1 LKPLKKLKIQGGH
14 SLRGEIH
21 ISGSKNAALSI
32 IAASIMTEER
42 IVLENIPHLEDVTT
56 MIRLIVGMGVSVTL
70 ADDNKL
76 MLDSSKIR
84 NYLAPYDLVKTMRAS
99 ILVLGPL
106 IARFGEASVSLPG
119 GCAIGARPVNLHL
132 DGLKAMGAD
141 VEINEGYICAKA
153 KKLKGAHFSF
163 SPVSVT
169 GTANLMMAGVLA
181 EGQTI
186 LENAATEPE
195 VINLGEFLLKMGA
208 KIKGLGTRKIIID
221 GVNKLCS
228 AEHKIIPDRIETGT
242 FLVAAAITK
251 GSVLLKKTQPEHLKS
266 VLDLLSQTGAV
277 IFFEEDT
284 IELTMSLTN
293 IKPADF
299 TTQPYPGIPTDMQ
312 AQLMVLNAIA
322 PGNSIVVETI
332 FENRFMHVL
341 ELQRMGA
348 DISLRGNTA
357 YITGVKRLQSAPV
370 MATDLRASAALVL
383 AGLVA
388 DGETHIDRIYHID
401 RGYECIENK
410 LSLLGAKV
418 ARIET

>member
-1 LKPLKKLKIQGGH
+1 MKKLKIQGGH

-56 MIRLIVGMGVSVTL
+56 MIRLIAGMGVSVTL

-76 MLDSSKIR
+76 ILDSSKIR
-84 NYLAPYDLVKTMRAS
+84 NFLAPYDLVKTMRAS

-141 VEINEGYICAKA
+141 IEINEGYICAKA

-195 VINLGEFLLKMGA
+195 VINLGDFLLKMGA
-208 KIKGLGTRKIIID
+208 KIKGLGTRKITID
-221 GVNKLCS
+221 GVNKLS
-228 AEHKIIPDRIETGT
+228 STEHKIIPDRIETGT

-251 GSVLLKKTQPEHLKS
+251 GSVLLKKTQPEHLQS
-266 VLDLLSQTGAV
+266 VLDLLRQTGAV

-284 IELTMSLTN
+284 IELTMNLTN

-322 PGNSIVVETI
+322 LGNSIVVETI

-348 DISLRGNTA
+348 DISLSGNTA

-401 RGYECIENK
+401 RGYECIERK

>member
-1 LKPLKKLKIQGGH
+1 MKKLKIQGGH

-56 MIRLIVGMGVSVTL
+56 MIRLIAGMGVSVTL

-76 MLDSSKIR
+76 ILDSSKIR
-84 NYLAPYDLVKTMRAS
+84 NFLAPYDLVKTMRAS

-163 SPVSVT
+163 RPVSVT

-208 KIKGLGTRKIIID
+208 KIKGLGTRKIMID

-251 GSVLLKKTQPEHLKS
+251 GSVLLKKTQPEHLQS
-266 VLDLLSQTGAV
+266 VLDLLRQTGAV

-284 IELTMSLTN
+284 IELTMNLTN

-348 DISLRGNTA
+348 DISLSGNTA
-357 YITGVKRLQSAPV
+357 YITGVKKLQSAPV

>member
-1 LKPLKKLKIQGGH
+1 MKKLKIQGGH

-56 MIRLIVGMGVSVTL
+56 MIRLIAGMGVSVTL

-76 MLDSSKIR
+76 ILDSSKIR
-84 NYLAPYDLVKTMRAS
+84 NFLAPYDLVKTMRAS

-141 VEINEGYICAKA
+141 IEINEGYICAKA

-169 GTANLMMAGVLA
+169 GTANLMMAGVMA

-208 KIKGLGTRKIIID
+208 KIKGLGTRKITID
-221 GVNKLCS
+221 GVNKLS
-228 AEHKIIPDRIETGT
+228 STEHKIIPDRIETGT

-251 GSVLLKKTQPEHLKS
+251 GSVLLKKTQPEHLQS
-266 VLDLLSQTGAV
+266 VLDLLRQTGAV
-277 IFFEEDT
+277 IFYEEDT
-284 IELTMSLTN
+284 IELTMNLTN

-348 DISLRGNTA
+348 DISLSGNTA
-357 YITGVKRLQSAPV
+357 YITGVKKLQSAPV

-401 RGYECIENK
+401 RGYECIERK

>member
-1 LKPLKKLKIQGGH
+1 MKKLKIQGGH

-56 MIRLIVGMGVSVTL
+56 MIRLIAGMGVSVTL

-76 MLDSSKIR
+76 ILDSSKIR
-84 NYLAPYDLVKTMRAS
+84 NFLAPYDLVKTMRAS

-186 LENAATEPE
+186 LENAAIEPE

-208 KIKGLGTRKIIID
+208 KIKGLGTRKIMID
-221 GVNKLCS
+221 GVNKLS
-228 AEHKIIPDRIETGT
+228 STEHKIIPDRIETGT
-242 FLVAAAITK
+242 FLVAAAMTK
-251 GSVLLKKTQPEHLKS
+251 GSVLLKKTQPEHLQS
-266 VLDLLSQTGAV
+266 VLDLLRQTGAV
-277 IFFEEDT
+277 IFYEEDT
-284 IELTMSLTN
+284 IELTMNLTN

-348 DISLRGNTA
+348 DISLSGNTA

-401 RGYECIENK
+401 RGYECIERK

>member
-1 LKPLKKLKIQGGH
+1 MKKLKIQGGH

-56 MIRLIVGMGVSVTL
+56 MIRLIAGMGVSVTL

-76 MLDSSKIR
+76 ILDSSKIR
-84 NYLAPYDLVKTMRAS
+84 NFLAPYDLVKTMRAS

-208 KIKGLGTRKIIID
+208 KIKGLGTRKITID
-221 GVNKLCS
+221 GVNKLS
-228 AEHKIIPDRIETGT
+228 STEHKIIPDRIETGT
-242 FLVAAAITK
+242 FLVAAAMTK
-251 GSVLLKKTQPEHLKS
+251 GSVLLKKTQPEHLQS
-266 VLDLLSQTGAV
+266 VLDLLRQTGAV
-277 IFFEEDT
+277 IFYEEDT
-284 IELTMSLTN
+284 IELTMNLTN

-348 DISLRGNTA
+348 DISLSGNTA

-401 RGYECIENK
+401 RGYECIERK

>member
-1 LKPLKKLKIQGGH
+1 MKKLKIQGGH

-56 MIRLIVGMGVSVTL
+56 MIRLIAGMGVSVTL

-76 MLDSSKIR
+76 ILDSSKIR
-84 NYLAPYDLVKTMRAS
+84 NFLAPYDLVKTMRAS

-208 KIKGLGTRKIIID
+208 KIKGLGTRKIMID

-251 GSVLLKKTQPEHLKS
+251 GSVLLKKTQPEHLQS
-266 VLDLLSQTGAV
+266 VLDLLRQTGAV

-284 IELTMSLTN
+284 IELTMNLTN

-348 DISLRGNTA
+348 DISLSGNTA

-401 RGYECIENK
+401 RGYECIESK

>member
-1 LKPLKKLKIQGGH
+1 MKKLKIQGGH

-56 MIRLIVGMGVSVTL
+56 MIRLIAGMGVSVTL

-76 MLDSSKIR
+76 ILDSSKIR
-84 NYLAPYDLVKTMRAS
+84 NFLAPYDLVKTMRAS

-208 KIKGLGTRKIIID
+208 KIKGLGTRKIMID

-228 AEHKIIPDRIETGT
+228 TEHKIIPDRIETGT

>member
-1 LKPLKKLKIQGGH
+1 LKKLKIQGGH
-14 SLRGEIH
+14 ALRGEIH

-56 MIRLIVGMGVSVTL
+56 MIRLIAGMGVSVTL

-76 MLDSSKIR
+76 ILDSSKIR
-84 NYLAPYDLVKTMRAS
+84 NFLAPYDLVKTMRAS

-208 KIKGLGTRKIIID
+208 KIKGLGTRKIMID
-221 GVNKLCS
+221 GVNKLS
-228 AEHKIIPDRIETGT
+228 STEHKIIPDRIETGT
-242 FLVAAAITK
+242 FLVAAAMTK
-251 GSVLLKKTQPEHLKS
+251 GSVLLKKTQPEHLQS
-266 VLDLLSQTGAV
+266 VLDLLRQTGAV
-277 IFFEEDT
+277 IFYEEDA
-284 IELTMSLTN
+284 IELTMNLTN

-348 DISLRGNTA
+348 DISLSGNTA

-401 RGYECIENK
+401 RGYECIERK

>member
-1 LKPLKKLKIQGGH
+1 MKKLKIQGGH

-56 MIRLIVGMGVSVTL
+56 MIKLIAGMGVSVTL

-76 MLDSSKIR
+76 ILDSSKIR
-84 NYLAPYDLVKTMRAS
+84 NFLAPYDLVKTMRAS

-169 GTANLMMAGVLA
+169 GTANLMMAGVMA

-208 KIKGLGTRKIIID
+208 KIKGLGTRKIMID

-251 GSVLLKKTQPEHLKS
+251 GSVLLKKTQPEHLQS
-266 VLDLLSQTGAV
+266 VLDLLRQTGAV

-284 IELTMSLTN
+284 IELTMNLTN
-293 IKPADF
+293 IKPVDF

-348 DISLRGNTA
+348 DISLSGNTA
-357 YITGVKRLQSAPV
+357 YITGVKKLQSAPV

-401 RGYECIENK
+401 RGYECIERK

>member
-1 LKPLKKLKIQGGH
+1 MKKLKIQGGH

-56 MIRLIVGMGVSVTL
+56 MIRLIAGMGVSVTL

-76 MLDSSKIR
+76 ILDSSKIR
-84 NYLAPYDLVKTMRAS
+84 NFLAPYDLVKTMRAS

-208 KIKGLGTRKIIID
+208 KIKGLGTRKIMID

-266 VLDLLSQTGAV
+266 VLDLLRQTGAV

-348 DISLRGNTA
+348 DISLSGNTA
-357 YITGVKRLQSAPV
+357 YITGVKKLQSAPV

-401 RGYECIENK
+401 RGYECIESK

>member
-1 LKPLKKLKIQGGH
+1 MKKLKIQGGH

-56 MIRLIVGMGVSVTL
+56 MIRLIAGMGVSVTL

-84 NYLAPYDLVKTMRAS
+84 NFLAPYDLVKTMRAS

>member
-1 LKPLKKLKIQGGH
+1 MKKLKIQGGH

-56 MIRLIVGMGVSVTL
+56 MIKLIAGMGVSVTL

-76 MLDSSKIR
+76 ILDSSKIR
-84 NYLAPYDLVKTMRAS
+84 NFLAPYDLVKTMRAS

-169 GTANLMMAGVLA
+169 GTANLMMAGVMA

-208 KIKGLGTRKIIID
+208 KIKGLGTRKIMID

-251 GSVLLKKTQPEHLKS
+251 GSVLLKKTQPEHLQS
-266 VLDLLSQTGAV
+266 VLDLLRQTGAV

-284 IELTMSLTN
+284 IELTMNLTN

-348 DISLRGNTA
+348 DISLSGNTA

-401 RGYECIENK
+401 RGYECIERK

>member
-1 LKPLKKLKIQGGH
+1 MKKLTIQGGR
-14 SLRGEIH
+14 SLSGEVH

-42 IVLENIPHLEDVTT
+42 VFLENIPHLEDITT
-56 MIRLIVGMGVSVTL
+56 MIRLIAGMGVSITL

-76 MLDSSKIR
+76 ILDSSR
-84 NYLAPYDLVKTMRAS
+84 LGNFLAPYDLVKTMRAS

-132 DGLKAMGAD
+132 DGLKALGAD
-141 VEINEGYICAKA
+141 IEINEGYICARA

-163 SPVSVT
+163 NPISVT
-169 GTANLMMAGVLA
+169 GTANLMTAAVLA
-181 EGQTI
+181 EGQSI
-186 LENAATEPE
+186 LENAAIEPE
-195 VINLGEFLLKMGA
+195 VISLGEFLIKMGA

-221 GVNKLCS
+221 GVNKLHS
-228 AEHKIIPDRIETGT
+228 VEHTIIPDRIEAGT

-251 GSVLLKKTQPEHLKS
+251 GNVLLKKTQPEHLQS
-266 VLDLLSQTGAV
+266 VLDLLNQTGALIV
-277 IFFEEDT
+277 VEENK
-284 IELTMSLTN
+284 IELNMKQKN
-293 IKPADF
+293 IKPVDF
-299 TTQPYPGIPTDMQ
+299 TTQPYPGIPTDIQ
-312 AQLMVLNAIA
+312 AQFMVLNTIA
-322 PGNSIVVETI
+322 RGNSIVVETI

-348 DISLRGNTA
+348 DISLSGNTA

-388 DGETHIDRIYHID
+388 DGETRIDRIYHID
-401 RGYECIENK
+401 RGYECIEDK
-410 LSLLGAKV
+410 LKLLGAKV
-418 ARIET
+418 TRIGT

>member
-1 LKPLKKLKIQGGH
+1 MKKLKIQGGH

-56 MIRLIVGMGVSVTL
+56 MIRLIAGMGVSVTL

-76 MLDSSKIR
+76 ILDSSKIR
-84 NYLAPYDLVKTMRAS
+84 NFLAPYDLVKTMRAS

-169 GTANLMMAGVLA
+169 GTANLMMAGVMA

-208 KIKGLGTRKIIID
+208 KIKGLGTRKIMID

-251 GSVLLKKTQPEHLKS
+251 GSVLLKKTQPEHLQS
-266 VLDLLSQTGAV
+266 VLGLLRQTGAV

-284 IELTMSLTN
+284 IELTMNLTN

-299 TTQPYPGIPTDMQ
+299 MTQPYPGIPTDMQ

-348 DISLRGNTA
+348 DISLSGNTA
-357 YITGVKRLQSAPV
+357 YITGVKKLQSAPV

-401 RGYECIENK
+401 RGYECIESK

>member
-1 LKPLKKLKIQGGH
+1 MKKLKIQGGH

-56 MIRLIVGMGVSVTL
+56 MIRLIAGMGVSVTL

-76 MLDSSKIR
+76 ILDSSKIR
-84 NYLAPYDLVKTMRAS
+84 NFLAPYDLVKTMRAS

-169 GTANLMMAGVLA
+169 GTANLMMAGVMA

-208 KIKGLGTRKIIID
+208 KIKGLGTRKIMID

-242 FLVAAAITK
+242 FLVAAAMTK
-251 GSVLLKKTQPEHLKS
+251 GSVLLKKTQPEHLQS
-266 VLDLLSQTGAV
+266 VLDLLRQTGAV
-277 IFFEEDT
+277 IFYEEDT
-284 IELTMSLTN
+284 IELTMNLTN

-348 DISLRGNTA
+348 DISLSGNTA
-357 YITGVKRLQSAPV
+357 YITGVKKLQSAPV

-401 RGYECIENK
+401 RGYECIESK

>member
-1 LKPLKKLKIQGGH
+1 LKKLKIQGGH

-56 MIRLIVGMGVSVTL
+56 MIRLIAGMGVSVTL

-76 MLDSSKIR
+76 ILDSSKIR
-84 NYLAPYDLVKTMRAS
+84 NFLAPYDLVKTMRAS

-169 GTANLMMAGVLA
+169 GTANLMMAGVMA

-208 KIKGLGTRKIIID
+208 KIKGLGTRKIMID

-228 AEHKIIPDRIETGT
+228 TEHKIIPDRIETGT

-251 GSVLLKKTQPEHLKS
+251 GSVLLKKTQPEHLQS
-266 VLDLLSQTGAV
+266 VLDLLRQTGAV

-284 IELTMSLTN
+284 IELTMNLTN

-348 DISLRGNTA
+348 DISLSGNTA
-357 YITGVKRLQSAPV
+357 YITGVKKLQSAPV

-401 RGYECIENK
+401 RGYECIESK

>member
-1 LKPLKKLKIQGGH
+1 LKKLKIQGGH
-14 SLRGEIH
+14 SLSGEIH

-42 IVLENIPHLEDVTT
+42 VILENIPHLEDITT
-56 MIRLIVGMGVSVTL
+56 MIRLIAGMGVTVTL
-70 ADDNKL
+70 ADNNKL
-76 MLDSSKIR
+76 ILDSSKIG
-84 NYLAPYDLVKTMRAS
+84 NFLAPYDLVKTMRAS

-141 VEINEGYICAKA
+141 IEINEGYICAKA
-153 KKLKGAHFSF
+153 KKLKGTYFSF

-169 GTANLMMAGVLA
+169 GTANLMTAAVLA
-181 EGQTI
+181 EGESI
-186 LENAATEPE
+186 LENAAIEPE
-195 VINLGEFLLKMGA
+195 VISLGEFLIKMGA
-208 KIKGLGTRKIIID
+208 KIKGLGSRKIIID
-221 GVNKLCS
+221 GVNKLHS
-228 AEHKIIPDRIETGT
+228 VEHTIIPDRIEAGT

-251 GSVLLKKTQPEHLKS
+251 GSVLLKKTQPEHLQS
-266 VLDLLSQTGAV
+266 VLDLLSQTGALIV
-277 IFFEEDT
+277 AEDNN
-284 IELTMSLTN
+284 IELNMKQKN
-293 IKPADF
+293 FKPIDF

-312 AQLMVLNAIA
+312 AQFMVLNTIA
-322 PGNSIVVETI
+322 RGNSIVVETI

-348 DISLRGNTA
+348 DISLSRNTA
-357 YITGVKRLQSAPV
+357 YITGVKKLQSAPV

-388 DGETHIDRIYHID
+388 DGETRIDRIYHID
-401 RGYECIENK
+401 RGYECIEDK
-410 LSLLGAKV
+410 LTLLGAKV
-418 ARIET
+418 TRIGT

>member
-1 LKPLKKLKIQGGH
+1 MKKLKIQGGH

-42 IVLENIPHLEDVTT
+42 VVLENIPHLEDVTT
-56 MIRLIVGMGVSVTL
+56 MIRLIAGMGVSVTL

-76 MLDSSKIR
+76 ILDSSKIR
-84 NYLAPYDLVKTMRAS
+84 NFLAPYDLVKTMRAS

-141 VEINEGYICAKA
+141 IEINEGYICAKA

-195 VINLGEFLLKMGA
+195 VINLGDFLLKMGA
-208 KIKGLGTRKIIID
+208 KIKGLGTRKITID
-221 GVNKLCS
+221 GVNKLS
-228 AEHKIIPDRIETGT
+228 STEHKIIPDRIETGT
-242 FLVAAAITK
+242 FLVAAAMTK
-251 GSVLLKKTQPEHLKS
+251 GSVLLKKTQPEHLQS
-266 VLDLLSQTGAV
+266 VLDLLRQTGAV
-277 IFFEEDT
+277 IFYEEDT
-284 IELTMSLTN
+284 IELTMNLTN

-348 DISLRGNTA
+348 DISLSGNTA

-401 RGYECIENK
+401 RGYECIERK

>member
-1 LKPLKKLKIQGGH
+1 MKKLKIQGGY

-56 MIRLIVGMGVSVTL
+56 MIRLIAGMGVSVTL

-76 MLDSSKIR
+76 ILDSSKIR
-84 NYLAPYDLVKTMRAS
+84 NFLAPYDLVKTMRAS

-169 GTANLMMAGVLA
+169 GTANLMMAGVMA

-208 KIKGLGTRKIIID
+208 KIKGLGTRKIMID

-242 FLVAAAITK
+242 FLAAAAITK
-251 GSVLLKKTQPEHLKS
+251 GSVLLKKTQPEHLQS
-266 VLDLLSQTGAV
+266 VLDLLRQTGAV

-284 IELTMSLTN
+284 IELTMNLTN

-312 AQLMVLNAIA
+312 AQLMVLNTIA

-348 DISLRGNTA
+348 DISLSGNTA
-357 YITGVKRLQSAPV
+357 YITGVKKLQSAPV

-401 RGYECIENK
+401 RGYECIESK

>member
-1 LKPLKKLKIQGGH
+1 MKKLKIQGGH

-56 MIRLIVGMGVSVTL
+56 MIKLIAGMGVSVTL

-76 MLDSSKIR
+76 ILDSSKIR
-84 NYLAPYDLVKTMRAS
+84 NFLAPYDLVKTMRAS

-195 VINLGEFLLKMGA
+195 VINLGDFLLKMGA
-208 KIKGLGTRKIIID
+208 KIKGLGTRKIMID

-251 GSVLLKKTQPEHLKS
+251 GSVLLKKTQPEHLQS
-266 VLDLLSQTGAV
+266 VLDLLRQTGAV

-284 IELTMSLTN
+284 IELTMNLTN
-293 IKPADF
+293 IKPVDF

-348 DISLRGNTA
+348 DISLSGNTA
-357 YITGVKRLQSAPV
+357 YITGVKKLQSAPV

-401 RGYECIENK
+401 RGYECIERK

>member
-1 LKPLKKLKIQGGH
+1 MKKLKIQGGH

-56 MIRLIVGMGVSVTL
+56 MIRLIAGMGVSVTL

-76 MLDSSKIR
+76 ILDSSKIR
-84 NYLAPYDLVKTMRAS
+84 NFLAPYDLVKTMRAS

-169 GTANLMMAGVLA
+169 GTANLMMAGVMA

-208 KIKGLGTRKIIID
+208 KIKGLGTRKIMID

-251 GSVLLKKTQPEHLKS
+251 GSVLLKKTQPEHLQS
-266 VLDLLSQTGAV
+266 VLDLLRQTGAV

-284 IELTMSLTN
+284 IELTMNLTN

-348 DISLRGNTA
+348 DISLSGNTA
-357 YITGVKRLQSAPV
+357 YITGVKKLQSAPV

-401 RGYECIENK
+401 RGYECIESK

>member
-1 LKPLKKLKIQGGH
+1 MKKLKIQGGH

-251 GSVLLKKTQPEHLKS
+251 GRVLLKKTQPEHLKS
-266 VLDLLSQTGAV
+266 VLDLLGQTGAV

>member
-1 LKPLKKLKIQGGH
+1 MKKLKIQGGH

-56 MIRLIVGMGVSVTL
+56 MIRLIAGMGVSVTL

-76 MLDSSKIR
+76 ILDSSKIR
-84 NYLAPYDLVKTMRAS
+84 NFLAPYDLVKTMRAS

-169 GTANLMMAGVLA
+169 GTANLMMAGVMA

-251 GSVLLKKTQPEHLKS
+251 GRVLLKKTQPEHLKS

-401 RGYECIENK
+401 RGYECIESK

>member
-1 LKPLKKLKIQGGH
+1 MKKLKIQGGY

-56 MIRLIVGMGVSVTL
+56 MIRLIAGMGVSVTL

-76 MLDSSKIR
+76 ILDSSKIR
-84 NYLAPYDLVKTMRAS
+84 NFLAPYDLVKTMRAS

-169 GTANLMMAGVLA
+169 GTANLMMAGVMA

-208 KIKGLGTRKIIID
+208 KIKGLGTRKIMID

-251 GSVLLKKTQPEHLKS
+251 GSVLLKKTQPEHLQS
-266 VLDLLSQTGAV
+266 VLDLLRQTGAV

-284 IELTMSLTN
+284 IELTMNLTN

-312 AQLMVLNAIA
+312 AQLMVLNTIA
-322 PGNSIVVETI
+322 AGNSIVVETI

-348 DISLRGNTA
+348 DISLSGNTA

-401 RGYECIENK
+401 RGYECIESK

>member
-1 LKPLKKLKIQGGH
+1 MKKLKIQGGH

-56 MIRLIVGMGVSVTL
+56 MIRLIAGMGVSVTL

-169 GTANLMMAGVLA
+169 GTANLMMAGVMA

-221 GVNKLCS
+221 GVNRLCS

-251 GSVLLKKTQPEHLKS
+251 GRVLLKKTQPEHLKS
-266 VLDLLSQTGAV
+266 VLDLLGQTGAV
-277 IFFEEDT
+277 IFYEEDT
-284 IELTMSLTN
+284 IELTMNLTN
-293 IKPADF
+293 IKPVDF

-322 PGNSIVVETI
+322 PGNSIVVQTI

-370 MATDLRASAALVL
+370 MATDLRAAAALVL

>member
-1 LKPLKKLKIQGGH
+1 MKKLKIQGGH

-56 MIRLIVGMGVSVTL
+56 MIKLIAGMGVSVTL

-76 MLDSSKIR
+76 ILDSSKIR
-84 NYLAPYDLVKTMRAS
+84 NFLAPYDLVKTMRAS

-141 VEINEGYICAKA
+141 IEINEGYICAKA

-195 VINLGEFLLKMGA
+195 VINLGDFLLKMGA
-208 KIKGLGTRKIIID
+208 KIKGLGTRKITID
-221 GVNKLCS
+221 GVNKLS
-228 AEHKIIPDRIETGT
+228 STEHKIIPDRIETGT

-251 GSVLLKKTQPEHLKS
+251 GSVLLKKTQPEHLQS
-266 VLDLLSQTGAV
+266 VLDLLRQTGAV

-284 IELTMSLTN
+284 IELTMNLTN
-293 IKPADF
+293 IKPVDF

-348 DISLRGNTA
+348 DISLSGNTA

-401 RGYECIENK
+401 RGYECIERK

>member
-1 LKPLKKLKIQGGH
+1 MKKLKIQGGH

-56 MIRLIVGMGVSVTL
+56 MIRLIAGMGVSVTL

-169 GTANLMMAGVLA
+169 GTANLMMAGVMA

-208 KIKGLGTRKIIID
+208 KIKGLGTRKIMID

-251 GSVLLKKTQPEHLKS
+251 GSVLLKKTQPEHLQS
-266 VLDLLSQTGAV
+266 VLDLLRQTGAV

-284 IELTMSLTN
+284 IELTMNLTN

-348 DISLRGNTA
+348 DISLSGNTA
-357 YITGVKRLQSAPV
+357 YITGVKKLQSAPV

-401 RGYECIENK
+401 RGYECIESK

>member
-1 LKPLKKLKIQGGH
+1 MQKLKVQGGH
-14 SLRGEIH
+14 SLSGEIH

-32 IAASIMTEER
+32 IAASIMTEEK
-42 IVLENIPHLEDVTT
+42 IILKNIPHLEDITT
-56 MIRLIVGMGVSVTL
+56 MIRLIAGMGVSITL
-70 ADDNKL
+70 VDDSKL
-76 MLDSSKIR
+76 ILDSSKIG
-84 NYLAPYDLVKTMRAS
+84 NFLAPYDLVKTMRAS

-132 DGLKAMGAD
+132 DGLKAMGAEI
-141 VEINEGYICAKA
+141 EINEGYICAKA
-153 KKLKGAHFSF
+153 RKLKGTEFSF
-163 SPVSVT
+163 STVSVT
-169 GTANLMMAGVLA
+169 GTANLMMAAVLA
-181 EGQTI
+181 EGQSI
-186 LENAATEPE
+186 LENTAIEPE
-195 VINLGEFLLKMGA
+195 VIDLGEFLLKMGA

-221 GVNKLCS
+221 GVSKLFS
-228 AEHKIIPDRIETGT
+228 AEHTIIPDRIETGT
-242 FLVAAAITK
+242 FLIAAAITK
-251 GSVLLKKTQPEHLKS
+251 GSILLKKTQPEYLQS
-266 VLDLLSQTGAV
+266 VLDLLSQAGAS
-277 IFFEEDT
+277 IFSEEDK
-284 IELTMSLTN
+284 IELKMKQKN
-293 IKPADF
+293 FNPVDF
-299 TTQPYPGIPTDMQ
+299 TTQPYPGVPTDMQ
-312 AQLMVLNAIA
+312 AQFMVLNAIA
-322 PGNSIVVETI
+322 GGNSIVVETI

-348 DISLRGNTA
+348 DISLSGNTA

-388 DGETHIDRIYHID
+388 EGETRIDRIYHID

>member
-1 LKPLKKLKIQGGH
+1 MKKLKIQGGH

-56 MIRLIVGMGVSVTL
+56 MIRLIAGMGVSVTL

-76 MLDSSKIR
+76 ILDSSKIR
-84 NYLAPYDLVKTMRAS
+84 NFLAPYDLVKTMRAS

-169 GTANLMMAGVLA
+169 GTANLMMAGVMA

-208 KIKGLGTRKIIID
+208 KIKGLGTRKIMID

-251 GSVLLKKTQPEHLKS
+251 GSVLLKKTQPEHLQS
-266 VLDLLSQTGAV
+266 VLDLLRQTGAV

-284 IELTMSLTN
+284 IELTMNLTN

-348 DISLRGNTA
+348 DISLSGNTA
-357 YITGVKRLQSAPV
+357 YITGVKKLQSAPV

-388 DGETHIDRIYHID
+388 DGERIYHID
-401 RGYECIENK
+401 RGYECIERK

>member
-1 LKPLKKLKIQGGH
+1 MKKLKIQGGH

-56 MIRLIVGMGVSVTL
+56 MIRLIAGMGVSVTL

-76 MLDSSKIR
+76 ILDSSKIR
-84 NYLAPYDLVKTMRAS
+84 NFLAPYDLVKTMRAS

-169 GTANLMMAGVLA
+169 GTANLMMAGVMA

-208 KIKGLGTRKIIID
+208 KIKGLGTRKITID

-228 AEHKIIPDRIETGT
+228 TEHKIIPDRIETGT

-251 GSVLLKKTQPEHLKS
+251 GSVLLKKTQPEHLQS
-266 VLDLLSQTGAV
+266 VLDLLRQTGAV

-284 IELTMSLTN
+284 IELTMNLTN

-348 DISLRGNTA
+348 DISLSGNTA
-357 YITGVKRLQSAPV
+357 YITGVKKLQSAPV

>member
-1 LKPLKKLKIQGGH
+1 MKKLKIQGGH

-84 NYLAPYDLVKTMRAS
+84 NYLAPYDLVKPMRAS

-401 RGYECIENK
+401 RGYECIESK

>member
-1 LKPLKKLKIQGGH
+1 MKKLKIQGGH

-348 DISLRGNTA
+348 DISLSGNTA
-357 YITGVKRLQSAPV
+357 YITGVKKLQSAPV

>member
-1 LKPLKKLKIQGGH
+1 MKKLTIQGGR
-14 SLRGEIH
+14 SLSGEVH

-42 IVLENIPHLEDVTT
+42 VFLENIPHLEDITT
-56 MIRLIVGMGVSVTL
+56 MIRLIAGMGVSITL

-76 MLDSSKIR
+76 ILDSSR
-84 NYLAPYDLVKTMRAS
+84 VGNFLAPYDLVKTMRAS

-141 VEINEGYICAKA
+141 IEIHEGYICARA

-163 SPVSVT
+163 NPISVT
-169 GTANLMMAGVLA
+169 GTANIMTAAVLA
-181 EGQTI
+181 EGQSI
-186 LENAATEPE
+186 LENAAIEPE
-195 VINLGEFLLKMGA
+195 VISLGEFLIKMGA

-221 GVNKLCS
+221 GVNKLHS
-228 AEHKIIPDRIETGT
+228 VEHTIIPDRIEAGT

-251 GSVLLKKTQPEHLKS
+251 GNVLLKKTQPEHLQS
-266 VLDLLSQTGAV
+266 VLGLLNQTGALIV
-277 IFFEEDT
+277 VEENK
-284 IELTMSLTN
+284 IELNMKQKN
-293 IKPADF
+293 IKPVDF
-299 TTQPYPGIPTDMQ
+299 TTQPYPGIPTDIQ
-312 AQLMVLNAIA
+312 AQFMVLNTIA
-322 PGNSIVVETI
+322 RGNSIVVETI

-348 DISLRGNTA
+348 DISLSGNTA

-388 DGETHIDRIYHID
+388 DGETRIDRIYHID
-401 RGYECIENK
+401 RGYECIEEK
-410 LSLLGAKV
+410 LTLLGAKV
-418 ARIET
+418 TRIGT

>member
-1 LKPLKKLKIQGGH
+1 MKKLKIQGGH

-56 MIRLIVGMGVSVTL
+56 MIRLIAGMGVSVTL

-76 MLDSSKIR
+76 ILDSSKIR
-84 NYLAPYDLVKTMRAS
+84 NFLAPYDLVKTMRAS

-208 KIKGLGTRKIIID
+208 KIKGLGTRKITID
-221 GVNKLCS
+221 GVNKLS
-228 AEHKIIPDRIETGT
+228 STEHKIIPDRIETGT

-251 GSVLLKKTQPEHLKS
+251 GSVLLKKTQPEHLQS
-266 VLDLLSQTGAV
+266 VLDLLRQTGAV

-284 IELTMSLTN
+284 IELTMNLTN

-348 DISLRGNTA
+348 DISLSGNTA
-357 YITGVKRLQSAPV
+357 YITGVKKLQSAPV

-401 RGYECIENK
+401 RGYECIESK

>member
-1 LKPLKKLKIQGGH
+1 LKKLKIQGGH

-56 MIRLIVGMGVSVTL
+56 MIRLIAGMGVSVTL

-76 MLDSSKIR
+76 ILDSSKIR
-84 NYLAPYDLVKTMRAS
+84 NFLAPYDLVKTMRAS

-208 KIKGLGTRKIIID
+208 KIKGLGTRKIMID

-228 AEHKIIPDRIETGT
+228 TEHKIIPDRIETGT

-251 GSVLLKKTQPEHLKS
+251 GSVLLKKTQPEHLQS
-266 VLDLLSQTGAV
+266 VLDLLRQTGAV

-284 IELTMSLTN
+284 IELTMNLTN

-348 DISLRGNTA
+348 DISLSGNTA
-357 YITGVKRLQSAPV
+357 YITGVKKLQSAPV

-401 RGYECIENK
+401 RGYECIESK